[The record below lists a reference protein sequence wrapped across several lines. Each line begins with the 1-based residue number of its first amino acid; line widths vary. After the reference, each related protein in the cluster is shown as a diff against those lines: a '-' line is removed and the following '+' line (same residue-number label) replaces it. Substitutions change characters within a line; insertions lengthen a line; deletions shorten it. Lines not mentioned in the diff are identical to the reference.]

1 MLLNPTICPTE
12 GQEASLAMKFYDK
25 HALFAC
31 DVIPDRLKVEGEVPV
46 CNENND
52 EIILNNNEKG
62 SRSFS
67 TNKRMVNTN

>member
-1 MLLNPTICPTE
+1 MLLNPTIWPTE
-12 GQEASLAMKFYDK
+12 GQEASLAMKFNE

-46 CNENND
+46 SNENND